1 MDFIHALNW
10 RYAVNQFSDK
20 KLNQAQIS
28 GLIESVRLSA
38 SAYGLQP
45 YRLFIIESEAIKQ
58 KLLPYSFGQNKVVN
72 NSHLF
77 VFAHKTTITQDDIST
92 FISQVASSQNRAALD
107 LKGYEQVIS
116 NDLLT
121 KTQEERI
128 NWSSQQAYIA
138 LGKLLSYAA
147 INKIDAC
154 PMTGFDNHGINQ
166 VLGLNKLGLN
176 AEILCPVGYRST
188 MDTTSTRAKY
198 RQSIED
204 LVTII

>member
-20 KLNQAQIS
+20 KLNQAQVS

-45 YRLFIIESEAIKQ
+45 YRLFIIESEAVKQ
-58 KLLPYSFGQNKVVN
+58 KLLPYSFGQNKVAN

-92 FISQVASSQNRAALD
+92 FISQVASSQNRTALD
-107 LKGYEQVIS
+107 LKGYEQVII

-121 KTQEERI
+121 KTKDERI

-138 LGKLLSYAA
+138 LGKLLSCAA

-188 MDTTSTRAKY
+188 MDTTSIRAKY
-198 RQSIED
+198 RQSIEE